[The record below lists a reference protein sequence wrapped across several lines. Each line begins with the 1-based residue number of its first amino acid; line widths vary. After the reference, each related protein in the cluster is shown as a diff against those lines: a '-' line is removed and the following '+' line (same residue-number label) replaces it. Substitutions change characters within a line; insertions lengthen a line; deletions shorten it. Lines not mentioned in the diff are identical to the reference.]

1 MAGVTHRLEAHVL
14 GEGDWIGA
22 TEICRLCWLDL
33 GAVMELAELG
43 VVAPRGTPPGEWQI
57 PATALPRPRAPRER
71 SLTEPLAPVA
81 QPLFFRG
88 RVLAPEHP
96 VTMRKAAEALDDRTV
111 ILGRARRRGEG
122 SAQRLRRRG
131 EQSPVAGERFILYF
145 AALGVLQGHVEEHP
159 LHRIERGVSA

>member
-57 PATALPRPRAPRER
+57 PATALPRLRVIGR
-71 SLTEPLAPVA
+71 LM
-81 QPLFFRG
+81 RG
-88 RVLAPEHP
+88 
-96 VTMRKAAEALDDRTV
+96 
-111 ILGRARRRGEG
+111 
-122 SAQRLRRRG
+122 
-131 EQSPVAGERFILYF
+131 
-145 AALGVLQGHVEEHP
+145 LGVNVSGAAPALALLEAPPPPEPRIPAPQLP
-159 LHRIERGVSA
+159 LS